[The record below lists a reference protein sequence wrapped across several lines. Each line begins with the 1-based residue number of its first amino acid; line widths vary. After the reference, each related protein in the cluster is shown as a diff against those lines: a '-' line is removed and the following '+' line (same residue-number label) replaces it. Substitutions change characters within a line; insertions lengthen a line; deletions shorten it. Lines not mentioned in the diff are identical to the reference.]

1 MFLINCE
8 IGLHLSWTKGCVLV
22 QHHNITGVNFRSKF
36 YVPMVTLSKNYN
48 MFSEHFKQ
56 GFKRTLSWNK
66 YRSEMTTQ
74 PNNNNLD

>member
-1 MFLINCE
+1 
-8 IGLHLSWTKGCVLV
+8 
-22 QHHNITGVNFRSKF
+22 
-36 YVPMVTLSKNYN
+36 MVTLSKNYN
-48 MFSEHFKQ
+48 MFSEQFKQ

>member
-1 MFLINCE
+1 
-8 IGLHLSWTKGCVLV
+8 
-22 QHHNITGVNFRSKF
+22 
-36 YVPMVTLSKNYN
+36 MVTLSKNY